1 MLRLKENEST
11 TTPLPDDRGQSFV
24 VTGDG
29 ALAAG
34 FAAALRQSGLSVH
47 TGHASTAAAPG
58 ALAIELPGV
67 GDGALLCHVA
77 ADDSGVCWS
86 FSDGHGQAP
95 VPHPLTAFRRAAS
108 LAAATAPGD
117 DFGTPVSPITIAAQ
131 QIAHTMLGGARLH
144 AGTVTFL
151 DRRTLRTST
160 HNVTVHPYDVPA
172 DQRAHDEFRR
182 GRADLHD
189 APPLDRQE
197 LTRRWQRLSDDRFGA
212 FAGLDETKLRQLPL
226 KVTLARMSDPCGL
239 LSGPPAVA
247 GVGIDTGSAR
257 ERAMFQALAA
267 YGSVVVDPRLLVDV
281 GGRFLGPPDGD
292 ATRLLES
299 VRAGS
304 VDAFVRATDLTDG
317 RDRLLPARQV
327 FGVLRAPELAPSGT
341 SAAPSWRQ
349 ALTHG
354 LLQHCVRL
362 TISRSSF
369 RTRQHAVLAAEDF
382 DQDPGLR
389 FLAAM
394 VKAAGIGITLHD
406 ITGPAGVPVVACVP
420 ASGQTVYGGGAQLAE
435 AVREALTAAL
445 FRYQLQCDAVL
456 RTTLWANPASDIWTN
471 PASSAS
477 LSPDRLVDALASLG
491 YTPSV
496 FALGH
501 DRAVHEA
508 FPYVLRV
515 IITGP
520 TSAVTSRAA
529 RAG

>member
-11 TTPLPDDRGQSFV
+11 TTPLPEDRGQSFV
-24 VTGDG
+24 VTGAG
-29 ALAAG
+29 TLAAG

-47 TGHASTAAAPG
+47 AGHASTVAGPAAV
-58 ALAIELPGV
+58 AIELPGV

-95 VPHPLTAFRRAAS
+95 VPHPSAAFRRAAS
-108 LAAATAPGD
+108 LAAATVPGD
-117 DFGTPVSPITIAAQ
+117 DFGTRVSPITIAAQ
-131 QIAHTMLGGARLH
+131 QIAHNMLGGARPH

-160 HNVTVHPYDVPA
+160 HNVTAHPYDVPA
-172 DQRAHDEFRR
+172 KQRAHDEFRR
-182 GRADLHD
+182 GRADLRNGR
-189 APPLDRQE
+189 PLSRPE
-197 LTRRWQRLSDDRFGA
+197 LTRRWQRLSDERFGA
-212 FAGLDETKLRQLPL
+212 FTGLEETRLRQLPL
-226 KVTLARMSDPCGL
+226 KATLARMSDPCGL

-247 GVGIDTGSAR
+247 GVGIDTESAR
-257 ERAMFQALAA
+257 ERAILQALAA
-267 YGSVVVDPRLLVDV
+267 YGSIVVDPRLLVDA

-292 ATRLLES
+292 ASRLLES
-299 VRAGS
+299 VRDGS
-304 VDAFVRATDLTDG
+304 VDAFVRAIDLTDG
-317 RDRLLPARQV
+317 RDRLLPARQA
-327 FGVLRAPELAPSGT
+327 FGVLRAPELAPCGT
-341 SAAPSWRQ
+341 SAAPGWQQ
-349 ALTHG
+349 ALTNG

-362 TISRSSF
+362 TVCGPAFQAR
-369 RTRQHAVLAAEDF
+369 RHRALAAEDF
-382 DQDPGLR
+382 DQDPGVR

-420 ASGQTVYGGGAQLAE
+420 ASGQTVYGGGAKLTE

-445 FRYQLQCDAVL
+445 FRYQLRCDPVL
-456 RTTLWANPASDIWTN
+456 RATIGPNPASDIWTN

-477 LSPDRLVDALASLG
+477 LSPDRLVDALASVG

-496 FALGH
+496 FALDH
-501 DRAVHEA
+501 DGGVLEA

-515 IITGP
+515 IITPPRRRGG
-520 TSAVTSRAA
+520 AGRA
-529 RAG
+529 R